1 MVTNKQ
7 NGDKNMNDLYSKY
20 DLCETLKLSVATIDN
35 RMKDGSL
42 EYYKIGKSV
51 RFDESMVNDFLS
63 KQTQKMYKRK
73 SFSFRHKDTDVS
85 GIANAFSMVKD
96 GKENE

>member
-1 MVTNKQ
+1 
-7 NGDKNMNDLYSKY
+7 MNDLYSKY

-51 RFDESMVNDFLS
+51 RFDDGQVERFIRNNYTKKYLAS
-63 KQTQKMYKRK
+63 KITERDAENLRKR
-73 SFSFRHKDTDVS
+73 
-85 GIANAFSMVKD
+85 I
-96 GKENE
+96 